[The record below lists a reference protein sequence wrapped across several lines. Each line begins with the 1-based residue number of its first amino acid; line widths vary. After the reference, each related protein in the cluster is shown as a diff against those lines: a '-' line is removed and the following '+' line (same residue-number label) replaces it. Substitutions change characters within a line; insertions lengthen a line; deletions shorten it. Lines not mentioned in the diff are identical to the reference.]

1 MELRLNNKF
10 DGNKI
15 KITRIRE
22 EPHWYGNAVHF
33 RYNGQTYRASIR
45 EDPDSEDES
54 GNRINYAHLQIADK
68 FGNWG
73 ADIARKDDEDK
84 ILISLKDF
92 AEKTITHMYQSYC
105 GRIFHYMKQ
114 PKNERSIPYKFY
126 DNNAFADY
134 LNSVF
139 VE

>member
-33 RYNGQTYRASIR
+33 QYNGQTYRASIYDEGSD
-45 EDPDSEDES
+45 EDGVEI
-54 GNRINYAHLQIADK
+54 RYAHLQIADK

-92 AEKTITHMYQSYC
+92 AEKTRTRMYQSYC
-105 GRIFHYMKQ
+105 GRIFHYMKH
-114 PKNERSIPYKFY
+114 
-126 DNNAFADY
+126 
-134 LNSVF
+134 
-139 VE
+139 

>member
-33 RYNGQTYRASIR
+33 RYNGQTYRASIYDEGSD
-45 EDPDSEDES
+45 EDGVEI
-54 GNRINYAHLQIADK
+54 RYAHLQIADK

-92 AEKTITHMYQSYC
+92 AEKTRTRMYQSYC

-114 PKNERSIPYKFY
+114 SKNERSIPYKFY